1 MEKQDREV
9 LASIFAARVGL
20 AKKTETEVVSDA
32 MEEHR
37 RTLAW
42 IASKSTVE
50 GSFAWF
56 CDEFDLDIGSVR
68 RAIQEKRK

>member
-1 MEKQDREV
+1 MEPQDREV

-20 AKKTETEVVSDA
+20 AKKTEEQAARDA

-42 IASKSTVE
+42 IASNKTGE
-50 GSFAWF
+50 GSFVWF
-56 CDEFDLDIGSVR
+56 CEEFDLDIGSVR
-68 RAIQEKRK
+68 TAIKEKR